1 MKVFFRNEE
10 GVSSLIEYIMLSVV
24 CVGFFAILFLNSTQ
38 VFLDRPNEV
47 VVEDEFTD
55 IGNMMSTMI
64 TDMYVIL
71 PSNGQMETE
80 YRIPAL
86 AGTGTYHINADA
98 ATSDQIIEVISYST
112 GKKVRVTI
120 GGIASTMPINGTA
133 QSSSTEHMI
142 SYDSTR

>member
-64 TDMYVIL
+64 TDMYLVL
-71 PSNGQMETE
+71 PPNGNIDTG
-80 YRIPAL
+80 YRIPEKV
-86 AGTGTYHINADA
+86 GRENYVINANIA
-98 ATSDQIIEVISYST
+98 YTNQIIEVISASS
-112 GKKVRVTI
+112 GKNVRVTI
-120 GGIASTMPINGTA
+120 GGIARTMPINGTA
-133 QSSSTEHMI
+133 SSSSTQHVI